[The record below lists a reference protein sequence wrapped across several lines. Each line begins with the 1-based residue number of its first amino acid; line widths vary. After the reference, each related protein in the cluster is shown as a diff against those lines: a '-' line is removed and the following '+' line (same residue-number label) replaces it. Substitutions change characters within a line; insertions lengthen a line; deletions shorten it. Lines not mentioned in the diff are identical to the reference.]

1 MRRAWAFIGDRRAA
15 MRTEAAHSFGRL
27 VLVAGEAGL
36 SLGDP
41 KTLAPAPD
49 IGCIRRAMRAAAR
62 RRMIMPGPARRH
74 VDLEGDLAAQ
84 ALAGG
89 GFAERYG
96 LGFFLL

>member
-27 VLVAGEAGL
+27 VLVPGEAGL
-36 SLGDP
+36 CLGDP
-41 KTLAPAPD
+41 KPLAPASD
-49 IGCIRRAMRAAAR
+49 IGRVGRTMRAAAR
-62 RRMIMPGPARRH
+62 RRMIVPRPARRH
-74 VDLEGDLAAQ
+74 VDLEGDPAAQ

-89 GFAERYG
+89 TFAERYG

>member
-1 MRRAWAFIGDRRAA
+1 MRRARTFIGDRRAA
-15 MRTEAAHSFGRL
+15 MRTEAAHGFGRL

-41 KTLAPAPD
+41 KALAPASD
-49 IGCIRRAMRAAAR
+49 IGRIGRTMRAAAR
-62 RRMIMPGPARRH
+62 GRMIVPGPARRH

-84 ALAGG
+84 ALAGR